1 MNNMT
6 KDKAQ
11 EVTVATIKGG
21 ISLIPGIGPIA
32 AEVLGTYIPNRRMER
47 VEKMLCEFAI
57 HVSGHKPEYIQERM
71 KEDDFINLFEQAAYD
86 AAKSKEENRLR
97 AIGKILSSGVN
108 INAKIAQAEKY
119 LSIIRDLDDLD
130 LLLLCSIE
138 EKNNRNILER
148 NVIFEDPY
156 DSDYSFSECVSQAL
170 IWNGTPDIND
180 EDVESEMSGMVEHS
194 IFKLKSFGL
203 VFERESYAEDKA
215 YFTSFTGSLL
225 MAYFQ

>member
-1 MNNMT
+1 MNNT
-6 KDKAQ
+6 AKDKAQ
-11 EVTVATIKGG
+11 EVTLATIKGG

-47 VEKMLCEFAI
+47 VE
-57 HVSGHKPEYIQERM
+57 KPEYIQERM

-138 EKNNRNILER
+138 EKNHRKIIER
-148 NVIFEDPY
+148 NVIYEDPY

-180 EDVESEMSGMVEHS
+180 EDVESEMSGIVEHS

-203 VFERESYAEDKA
+203 VFERESFTEDKA